1 MEKCEGIVIRQTS
14 YRESD
19 KIVRM
24 YTREFGKIGVV
35 ARGAKKT
42 KSRLAAVTQLFTNGY
57 FTFFRGKWAWNA
69 STRGS
74 YRKFFFYSTRY
85 FYDSLCYVCLRI
97 IR

>member
-35 ARGAKKT
+35 ARGAKKQ
-42 KSRLAAVTQLFTNGY
+42 KA
-57 FTFFRGKWAWNA
+57 
-69 STRGS
+69 
-74 YRKFFFYSTRY
+74 
-85 FYDSLCYVCLRI
+85 D
-97 IR
+97 

>member
-35 ARGAKKT
+35 ARGAKKNEKQIGCSNT
-42 KSRLAAVTQLFTNGY
+42 TIYEWLFY
-57 FTFFRGKWAWNA
+57 F
-69 STRGS
+69 
-74 YRKFFFYSTRY
+74 
-85 FYDSLCYVCLRI
+85 LR
-97 IR
+97 R

>member
-42 KSRLAAVTQLFTNGY
+42 KSRLAAVTQL
-57 FTFFRGKWAWNA
+57 
-69 STRGS
+69 
-74 YRKFFFYSTRY
+74 
-85 FYDSLCYVCLRI
+85 
-97 IR
+97 